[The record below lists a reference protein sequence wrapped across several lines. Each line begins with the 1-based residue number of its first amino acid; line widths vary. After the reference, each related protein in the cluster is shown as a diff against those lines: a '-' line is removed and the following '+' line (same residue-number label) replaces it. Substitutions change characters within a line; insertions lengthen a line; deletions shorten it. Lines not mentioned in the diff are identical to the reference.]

1 MSEYWISTKKH
12 YCEVC
17 RCWLSGHSQNVK
29 KHESSNRH
37 ISSLRN
43 KMITSH
49 KKKVEE
55 RRQKEFE
62 AAEMERLNAIT
73 LEDPTPAEPSNKLP
87 FMDSMFQYGPL
98 VQPITDF
105 ESEKR
110 RIEQAI
116 HRKLQGIEEPQT
128 EQKKDTI
135 KYIGISLCIGWIA
148 TIDQEDGTLIFC
160 DRVTGL
166 ITKKKPKDF
175 DGELPSQAYLT
186 SNWVLKYDPNKR
198 SKYYHNVQTNE
209 VRWLDDPT
217 PSIHTPIT
225 PLPNSITTTSTQ
237 KSVDTT
243 VQSNREE
250 SSVKSEERKDNIV
263 INVKEEKKED
273 KKLIKVNLKPMNASN
288 NVEYHSNKVDD
299 TGDKDDGIKKEDA
312 NVVKKY
318 DGPVIGQWEVVNPN
332 ESVFTH
338 CTENEQLLSNNNT
351 EFLQQDSNT
360 MNYNFN
366 RELYNENVE
375 KPVYKKQTQ
384 YMESGLTIGKSK
396 ESRKV
401 LDPNPN
407 KIVENKINKL
417 CAINSQHFTGKLIFI
432 VTNLPLLI
440 SYLLNSTSI
449 LINNDLDYGKLLPDD
464 LLKIFEILSK
474 NLYYNE
480 KIFFLLFKAVLDKVV
495 YFNTDELISML
506 TQINKI
512 STFYCPSDSANSASD
527 GTELILNSPTNP
539 KPDSQKVIKRVLEV
553 LENKL
558 KYKEEDF
565 LAVNILSVVNKLSH
579 FGCWNLSSFLSNS
592 IVNNIESNSSDTS
605 NFPESLNII
614 LDNCSLKI
622 IDIICSNPQLTY
634 GDNNSNLE
642 LFKNKKLLLSYYS
655 AGELSTLPLLI
666 NTVNN
671 DQNSRGVSSL
681 ELDTLCRIINR
692 IYKILIK
699 SEEQLYNI
707 ESNCLNSSLKIY
719 FKLFYCTKF
728 LNLSQRELIYDT
740 LFNRV
745 KKHFIPKLNSLNSKN
760 QCYLVLLLSQYVNNN
775 TANLYSSTEQIIKAV
790 RTINRNISNQLN
802 LSIMDKLTVSNKS
815 HINLYRCWRVV
826 IRNLGTS
833 TISRPKNLST
843 PHYHSFQGT
852 QLIHFSLREHPHS
865 HLKSFLIRSLNRQ
878 TILKMIDSTANLTLT
893 V

>member
-73 LEDPTPAEPSNKLP
+73 LDDPTPAEPSNKLP

-128 EQKKDTI
+128 VQKKDTR
-135 KYIGISLCIGWIA
+135 WIA

-166 ITKKKPKDF
+166 ITKKRPKDF

-237 KSVDTT
+237 KSGDTT

-250 SSVKSEERKDNIV
+250 STVKSEEKKDNIV

-273 KKLIKVNLKPMNASN
+273 KKLIKVNLKPMNTSN

-299 TGDKDDGIKKEDA
+299 TGDKDDGIKKEDD

-338 CTENEQLLSNNNT
+338 CTENEQLLSNNNS
-351 EFLQQDSNT
+351 EFLHHDSNT
-360 MNYNFN
+360 LNYNFN

-375 KPVYKKQTQ
+375 KPVYKKQTE
-384 YMESGLTIGKSK
+384 YMESGLTIAKSK

-417 CAINSQHFTGKLIFI
+417 YAINSQHFTVYNGELEE
-432 VTNLPLLI
+432 
-440 SYLLNSTSI
+440 I
-449 LINNDLDYGKLLPDD
+449 LSLDYGKLLPDE

-480 KIFFLLFKAVLDKVV
+480 KIFSLLFKSVLDKVV
-495 YFNTDELISML
+495 YFNTDELISLL
-506 TQINKI
+506 THINKI
-512 STFYCPSDSANSASD
+512 STFYYPSDSANSASD

-539 KPDSQKVIKRVLEV
+539 KPDAQKVIKRALEV

-565 LAVNILSVVNKLSH
+565 LSVNILSVVNKLTH
-579 FGCWNLSSFLSNS
+579 FSCWNLSSYLSNS
-592 IVNNIESNSSDTS
+592 ILNNIESNSSDTS
-605 NFPESLNII
+605 NFSESLNII
-614 LDNCSLKI
+614 LDNCCLKI

-642 LFKNKKLLLSYYS
+642 LFINKNLLLSYYS
-655 AGELSTLPLLI
+655 AGELSTLPLVI

-671 DQNSRGVSSL
+671 DQNSRGVSPL
-681 ELDTLCRIINR
+681 ELDALCSIINR
-692 IYKILIK
+692 IYNILIK
-699 SEEQLYNI
+699 SEKLYNI
-707 ESNCLNSSLKIY
+707 ESNCLNSSL
-719 FKLFYCTKF
+719 
-728 LNLSQRELIYDT
+728 QH
-740 LFNRV
+740 V
-745 KKHFIPKLNSLNSKN
+745 IPKLNFLNSKN
-760 QCYLVLLLSQYVNNN
+760 QCYLILLLSQYVNNN
-775 TANLYSSTEQIIKAV
+775 TTNLDSSTEQIIKAV

-802 LSIMDKLTVSNKS
+802 LSILDKLTKFGYVNHFTAKKF
-815 HINLYRCWRVV
+815 INSTLSQFP
-826 IRNLGTS
+826 RNPIDSLLIQRTS
-833 TISRPKNLST
+833 SFSSKVFFNPFLNSPNNFKNDKFYCKFDINSVRT
-843 PHYHSFQGT
+843 FG
-852 QLIHFSLREHPHS
+852 
-865 HLKSFLIRSLNRQ
+865 KSFSKGGILSRIRPFKCIPIYFY
-878 TILKMIDSTANLTLT
+878 TCTT
-893 V
+893 